1 MNIIH
6 THYECEV
13 IYQVQV
19 IIAISLFIF
28 RRKKSTREISSAD
41 LGEKFDIFDSLEIKQ
56 PSICVD
62 WRHQPFPVP
71 CYNYNRIQTN
81 PIYVY

>member
-13 IYQVQV
+13 IYQAQV

-28 RRKKSTREISSAD
+28 RRKNVLGESQVWI

-62 WRHQPFPVP
+62 
-71 CYNYNRIQTN
+71 
-81 PIYVY
+81 